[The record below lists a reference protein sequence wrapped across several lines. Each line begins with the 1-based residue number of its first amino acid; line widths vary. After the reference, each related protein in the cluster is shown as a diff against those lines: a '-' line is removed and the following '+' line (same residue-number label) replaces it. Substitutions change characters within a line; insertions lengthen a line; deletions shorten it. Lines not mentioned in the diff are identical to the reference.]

1 MEIPEIGLGCGNL
14 LQASLPQLIDVATK
28 SGFRRITARPYTF
41 AAALAD
47 GCTEGALRQ
56 QLSVAGIEVTMIDA
70 LTHVLPGVPPP
81 ESLDPATRAVMPPD
95 VLHPPTEEV
104 VFRAAE
110 ALGASI
116 VNLTHYLGVP
126 VPIEQLAEAVAGI
139 CRRARERGLTI
150 ALEFIPDTG
159 LPSLPV
165 TQAVIESCGEPNCG
179 LTLDVFH
186 LDRSDGTV
194 EDVRRLP
201 SGAIAGLQ
209 ISDRTPPPPGSA
221 HVPFQDRRLPGEGRL
236 PLYELVGAALEN
248 SPGATLDIEVLN
260 AELSS
265 LPVDEAAARLAAGA
279 RSWLATFAAGNTWEV
294 PCE

>member
-14 LQASLPQLIDVATK
+14 LQASLPELIDVATK

-47 GCTEGALRQ
+47 GCTEDALRQ
-56 QLSVAGIEVTMIDA
+56 QLTAAGIEVTMIDA
-70 LTHVLPGVPPP
+70 LTHVLPGVQPP
-81 ESLDPATRAVMPPD
+81 ESLDSATRAVMPPD
-95 VLHPPTEEV
+95 VLHPPTDEV
-104 VFRAAE
+104 AFRAAE
-110 ALGASI
+110 VLGASI

-126 VPIEQLAEAVAGI
+126 VPIDQLAEAVAGI

-150 ALEFIPDTG
+150 ALEFVPDTG
-159 LPSLPV
+159 LPTLPV
-165 TQAVIESCGEPNCG
+165 TQAVIEACGEPNCG

-201 SGAIAGLQ
+201 PDAIAGVQ
-209 ISDRTPPPPGSA
+209 ISDRISPPARSA
-221 HVPFQDRRLPGEGRL
+221 HMPFQGRCLPGEGHL
-236 PLYELVGAALEN
+236 PLHDLIRAAFEN

-260 AELSS
+260 ADLSS
-265 LPVDEAAARLAAGA
+265 LPIDEAAARLAAGA
-279 RSWLATFAAGNTWEV
+279 RSWLATW
-294 PCE
+294 